1 MTEPSYD
8 LDGSYDDLNEDDHVR
23 EQMGF
28 TETLLLEDTRSE
40 FSKGLLYLLV
50 LTCGGAG

>member
-1 MTEPSYD
+1 MTEPSHD
-8 LDGSYDDLNEDDHVR
+8 LDESYDDLNEDDQVR

-28 TETLLLEDTRSE
+28 TESLLLEENRSE